1 MELEGI
7 VEKVLKGI
15 DLEEIESEDGW
26 WETSIGAEFG
36 KRKKEELLKALRCY
50 LMGFS
55 PIDPGRGREAGC

>member
-36 KRKKEELLKALRCY
+36 KRKKEELLKSLRY
-50 LMGFS
+50 HL
-55 PIDPGRGREAGC
+55 IDTGGIDL